1 MQFKSG
7 LKPHGLNAL
16 AILLLCIT
24 PVVCVYNAHHYPL
37 LSNAFLF
44 FLIVSI
50 VISVMAYL
58 LCRFTIFYYLFFLIG
73 VALSISY
80 FTKLEVVYGFG
91 ISALLVLL
99 LRQKTHIVVLFS
111 TISIMV
117 SSFFIPAENY
127 PRYTIQK
134 HSQAS
139 EPENGVE
146 NSKKIIRQPVFHL
159 IFDEATGV
167 SGLSGNG
174 VLGEKAKTSLLETL
188 NKHGFT
194 TIKYGFSTSMWT
206 HHSLGHV
213 INLDEVSNA
222 QRIEQKKFGFRNP
235 DNPLFEK
242 LVDNGYEVN
251 VFQSDYLDFCVES
264 ESVVTN
270 CYTYPSN
277 SLSYFKDIDF
287 DPLYVTIPLTLQELS
302 ILKFVNSVV
311 PNTVNYP
318 IYKKLLAFV
327 GLRID
332 IPRAYSSV
340 AEKRVRFDF
349 LEKIK
354 ASQQKSNQY
363 YFMHFIYPHFS
374 HYQNENCK
382 TNEDFSQWKEINRW
396 IKTTGENKALRINN
410 NDRERLL
417 NNYHAQYICFT
428 KTLDNFLGEILGLYP
443 EATIIVHGDHGS
455 RISTRFIDDSNIENF
470 SYLDLENYND
480 LYSTLLGFR
489 VPGQEPKEL
498 DCAMS
503 LVAFSQY
510 AYTGKVLPKGP
521 NTQLI
526 SNKLFGA
533 MPGCEQA
540 LPKGLKLLQSEI

>member
-1 MQFKSG
+1 MNDKLLSDENRI
-7 LKPHGLNAL
+7 NAL

-111 TISIMV
+111 TISIMA
-117 SSFFIPAENY
+117 SSFFIPGEIYPKFTVQNRHQTTGSEN
-127 PRYTIQK
+127 TT
-134 HSQAS
+134 
-139 EPENGVE
+139 E
-146 NSKKIIRQPVFHL
+146 NSTTKTRQPVFHL

-194 TIKYGFSTSMWT
+194 TIKNGFSSSNRTI
-206 HHSLGHV
+206 HSLGHV
-213 INLDEVSNA
+213 INLSEVSNA
-222 QRIEQKKFGFRNP
+222 QQVNNTPNRYRYAN
-235 DNPLFEK
+235 NPLFER
-242 LVDNGYEVN
+242 LTSIGYEVN
-251 VFQSDYLDFCVES
+251 VFQSKFLDYCSGEKS
-264 ESVVTN
+264 KVTT
-270 CYTYPSN
+270 CYTYPIN
-277 SLSYFKDIDF
+277 SLSYFKDVDF
-287 DPLYVTIPLTLQELS
+287 DPLSVIVPITLRELGILTF
-302 ILKFVNSVV
+302 INRVV

-318 IYKKLLAFV
+318 TYQKLLSIV
-327 GLRID
+327 GLRVW
-332 IPRAYSSV
+332 PPTLVGSL
-340 AEKRVRFDF
+340 AEKRIRIQM
-349 LEKIK
+349 LESAKT
-354 ASQQKSNQY
+354 SEHQVNQY
-363 YFMHFIYPHFS
+363 YFAHFLYPHHNYF
-374 HYQNENCK
+374 QDENCEVK
-382 TNEDFSQWKEINRW
+382 SDFNDWGGIGEW
-396 IKTTGENKALRINN
+396 VDTTEQYNSLRIDSNQKQGM
-410 NDRERLL
+410 LK
-417 NNYHAQYICFT
+417 NYHAQYICFT
-428 KTLDNFLGEILGLYP
+428 KTLDNFLGEIIGLYP
-443 EATIIVHGDHGS
+443 EATVIVHGDHGS
-455 RISTRFIDDSNIENF
+455 RISTRFIDDVDIKNF
-470 SYLDLENYND
+470 SYLDLENFND
-480 LYSTLLGFR
+480 LYSTLLAFR
-489 VPGQEPKEL
+489 IPGQAAKEL

-510 AYTGKVLPKGP
+510 VYTGKVLPKGP

-526 SNKLFGA
+526 SDKLFGA
-533 MPGCEQA
+533 MPGCEQE
-540 LPKGLKLLQSEI
+540 LPDGLILK